1 MTESEWN
8 MSDATMY
15 AIRTL
20 FDEMNNAHFKGNIKD
35 WHRYISILHKELYPF
50 MNDKESEKAR
60 GYIEHAK
67 AALVGEEG
75 IKRHETAELYLRYL
89 TGKYKMLLKTARDRK
104 KALEELR

>member
-20 FDEMNNAHFKGNIKD
+20 FDEMNNAHFKGNVKD
-35 WHRYISILHKELYPF
+35 WHRYLVILHKELYPF
-50 MNDKESEKAR
+50 MNDNESVKAR
-60 GYIEHAK
+60 GFIDEARK
-67 AALVGEEG
+67 NLSGEEG
-75 IKRHETAELYLRYL
+75 IYLHEKAELYHRYL
-89 TGKYKMLLKTARDRK
+89 AGKYKMLLKTARDRK